1 MRGVTRCAV
10 ISGFCLFGPLTLSGL
25 AGVSAAATVKLH
37 APAAA
42 KASPLP
48 SGAATGYPFGYVMD
62 EGSKTSLLPP
72 NDNDVDQARVA
83 AAPRLGPFA
92 ISPAGSPSGWP
103 DACKL
108 TSLVQLK
115 ALDPS
120 ITALRGAPVGTKAEL
135 LGTGHSA
142 PHNTECQFNLK
153 TTFQPPDYGS
163 TGSYVTVQFEEIDSG
178 APALFREAL
187 TGQKG
192 EAHKYPAQYADYPNL
207 KNAVQCFDDGTDLQC
222 LKGDVNFWVS
232 GEKVTGGNFFG
243 ADQAVWVDQMQLPL
257 AEVLG
262 AELKVT

>member
-1 MRGVTRCAV
+1 MRRVTRCAV
-10 ISGFCLFGPLTLSGL
+10 ILGFCLFGPLTLSGL
-25 AGVSAAATVKLH
+25 AGISAAATVKLH

-135 LGTGHSA
+135 LGTGHKQA

-178 APALFREAL
+178 APALFPRGF
-187 TGQKG
+187 TGKRV
-192 EAHKYPAQYADYPNL
+192 KPTSTPPS
-207 KNAVQCFDDGTDLQC
+207 TR
-222 LKGDVNFWVS
+222 
-232 GEKVTGGNFFG
+232 T
-243 ADQAVWVDQMQLPL
+243 
-257 AEVLG
+257 
-262 AELKVT
+262 TRT